1 MLSGSP
7 LASDPDA
14 LRAMTRQAVQT
25 LRRRG
30 ASLEE
35 AEDSVQD
42 ALLDACRLEEPPTN
56 PAAWLDVVTWRRHV
70 DHIRRV
76 RRETPCAVLSDSAD
90 RTSRD
95 PADRVSDT
103 EQAAWLV
110 AQLHD
115 LPPLAQQVCYA
126 VGAGLSV
133 SEAADQIGI
142 TARAVEG
149 HLSRTRKILRR
160 LSALGVCPG
169 LPSLPRWLRPS
180 LIVPAAAP
188 AVVAAILG
196 MPPQGEAVEPP
207 PFRSDQATTRFEE
220 VARPLRTA
228 PPAPS
233 ARLAQAQAQQLEPRA
248 TAPGPVAKAQ
258 SPTLPAE
265 PEQRSPLDNP
275 VIPVTRH
282 EGKSGPPSSQ
292 PVAVIVHCV
301 KTATVSIDKIGC

>member
-1 MLSGSP
+1 
-7 LASDPDA
+7 
-14 LRAMTRQAVQT
+14 MTRQAVQT

-42 ALLDACRLEEPPTN
+42 ALLDACRLAEPPTS
-56 PAAWLDVVTWRRHV
+56 PAAWLNVVTQRRHV

-90 RTSRD
+90 RTNRD

-115 LPPLAQQVCYA
+115 LPPLAQQVCHA
-126 VGAGLSV
+126 VGTGLSV

-196 MPPQGEAVEPP
+196 MPAQGETVEPP

-220 VARPLRTA
+220 AARPLPTAPPLRTA

-248 TAPGPVAKAQ
+248 TAPGPVAKAHT
-258 SPTLPAE
+258 PALPAG

-275 VIPVTRH
+275 IVPVTRH
-282 EGKSGPPSSQ
+282 EGTGPQSSG